1 MEVTVVVA
9 AGVMEAGVVVEVEE
23 AGVVAEEGV
32 DVVDHVVAVE
42 EAGQVG
48 VAASEEEEAVDHM
61 TGKG

>member
-1 MEVTVVVA
+1 
-9 AGVMEAGVVVEVEE
+9 MEAGVVVEVEE

-61 TGKG
+61 TGNR